1 VICFVCLRT
10 KPVGE
15 PDAGNPHV
23 RFDERGWETERCRMA
38 QATAPIYVAGS
49 AYGPIKFDFA
59 FVLTGHSPGTAT
71 AGDPL

>member
-1 VICFVCLRT
+1 
-10 KPVGE
+10 
-15 PDAGNPHV
+15 
-23 RFDERGWETERCRMA
+23 MA